1 MFKNVTKVDLLAVLH
16 EIGETA
22 SENLKVV
29 ELRDILLKS
38 REYAKDKDFIADFLA
53 TTVAQRK
60 EEEELNRLRLT
71 QQIESNNT
79 THSVEN
85 IQSLD
90 KLLKAVQTLSIS
102 VPKKDET
109 WNLFFDSI
117 ERAFKHKNVPE
128 IYKSEILLKLIGE
141 KAANILV
148 YIDENDL
155 KDYDKI
161 KSLIIKEYEPSP
173 FVCLDNFKKTKRL
186 AGETHQQFAS
196 RLRSGWLHYCKIRKV
211 NDFDSLVNLIIS
223 DKIFETLDNEISA
236 HIAVRQG
243 ENWLQPNDLAKQ
255 CDIYFIAKGRS
266 FEEIKHEKRSV
277 YREPVY
283 ENTKYIPP
291 PLRKPQY
298 TNDNKYA
305 SKIRECYICSSNSHL
320 AKNCPNRRNKY
331 EQVNKPSNEVQ
342 RKSRNNPQALVNK
355 PSDNSAIVTNV
366 NSKHLQSAKNM
377 NEINLYPLQKVS
389 ICIASRQI
397 DAIIDSGAEISIL
410 NTALIP
416 DVEIEEKGKIIL
428 ESAFKERVEAKLA
441 VLPVHYK
448 NPDDCLFYSSNI
460 LFALTDKLNIPCLI
474 TPDVYNSLTRI
485 PRNEDSPKVENILGS
500 ECNSALEIQMGEGKN
515 ENASRSDEGSVLHSQ
530 QNESGPNFSIC
541 LISESDKLP
550 SSNDEFSESN
560 KFRKLQRECLTLKNA
575 FKDASLKRNNFF
587 LRDELLFHKDK
598 ICGDTVYQLVLPK
611 SYRDKVLQLAHN
623 ENHLGM
629 RKTRERIKLSFY
641 WPNVSK
647 DVENYCRTCEK
658 CQLKSPERQSD
669 KIPITPVVRAPYPFH
684 TVNVDLVGEIVP
696 PSGRRHKYCLCL
708 IDQNSRWPEVVPLK
722 NLSAKTT
729 CDALL
734 EIFTR
739 TGIPEIICTDQGTN
753 FTSQLTKEFEDR
765 LGVSPRF
772 STPSC
777 PASNG
782 LVEKWNRVFK

>member
-29 ELRDILLKS
+29 ELRDILLKC
-38 REYAKDKDFIADFLA
+38 REYVKDKDFIADFLA

-90 KLLKAVQTLSIS
+90 KLLKAVQTLSIP

-155 KDYDKI
+155 K
-161 KSLIIKEYEPSP
+161 
-173 FVCLDNFKKTKRL
+173 DNFKKTKRL

-243 ENWLQPNDLAKQ
+243 ENWLQPNDLAKE

-291 PLRKPQY
+291 PLRKPQH
-298 TNDNKYA
+298 TSDNKYA

-342 RKSRNNPQALVNK
+342 RKSRNNPQASVNK

-366 NSKHLQSAKNM
+366 
-377 NEINLYPLQKVS
+377 
-389 ICIASRQI
+389 
-397 DAIIDSGAEISIL
+397 
-410 NTALIP
+410 
-416 DVEIEEKGKIIL
+416 
-428 ESAFKERVEAKLA
+428 
-441 VLPVHYK
+441 
-448 NPDDCLFYSSNI
+448 
-460 LFALTDKLNIPCLI
+460 
-474 TPDVYNSLTRI
+474 
-485 PRNEDSPKVENILGS
+485 
-500 ECNSALEIQMGEGKN
+500 
-515 ENASRSDEGSVLHSQ
+515 
-530 QNESGPNFSIC
+530 
-541 LISESDKLP
+541 
-550 SSNDEFSESN
+550 
-560 KFRKLQRECLTLKNA
+560 
-575 FKDASLKRNNFF
+575 
-587 LRDELLFHKDK
+587 
-598 ICGDTVYQLVLPK
+598 
-611 SYRDKVLQLAHN
+611 
-623 ENHLGM
+623 
-629 RKTRERIKLSFY
+629 
-641 WPNVSK
+641 
-647 DVENYCRTCEK
+647 
-658 CQLKSPERQSD
+658 
-669 KIPITPVVRAPYPFH
+669 
-684 TVNVDLVGEIVP
+684 
-696 PSGRRHKYCLCL
+696 
-708 IDQNSRWPEVVPLK
+708 
-722 NLSAKTT
+722 
-729 CDALL
+729 
-734 EIFTR
+734 
-739 TGIPEIICTDQGTN
+739 
-753 FTSQLTKEFEDR
+753 
-765 LGVSPRF
+765 
-772 STPSC
+772 
-777 PASNG
+777 
-782 LVEKWNRVFK
+782 

>member
-90 KLLKAVQTLSIS
+90 KLLKAVQTLSIP

-141 KAANILV
+141 KAANLLV

-161 KSLIIKEYEPSP
+161 KALIIKEYEPSP

-236 HIAVRQG
+236 HVAVRQG
-243 ENWLQPNDLAKQ
+243 ENWLQPNGLAKE

-291 PLRKPQY
+291 QLRKPQY
-298 TNDNKYA
+298 TSDNKYA

-320 AKNCPNRRNKY
+320 TKNCPNRRNKY

-342 RKSRNNPQALVNK
+342 RKSRSNPQASVNK

-366 NSKHLQSAKNM
+366 NSKHLQCAKNM

-416 DVEIEEKGKIIL
+416 GVEIEEKGKIIL

-474 TPDVYNSLTRI
+474 TPDVYNSLTQI
-485 PRNEDSPKVENILGS
+485 PRNEDSSKVENILGS
-500 ECNSALEIQMGEGKN
+500 ECSSSLEIQMGEERN
-515 ENASRSDEGSVLHSQ
+515 ENVSRSDEGSVLHSQ
-530 QNESGPNFSIC
+530 ENESGSNFSIC

-575 FKDASLKRNNFF
+575 FKDASLKKNNFF
-587 LRDELLFHKDK
+587 LR
-598 ICGDTVYQLVLPK
+598 
-611 SYRDKVLQLAHN
+611 
-623 ENHLGM
+623 
-629 RKTRERIKLSFY
+629 
-641 WPNVSK
+641 
-647 DVENYCRTCEK
+647 
-658 CQLKSPERQSD
+658 
-669 KIPITPVVRAPYPFH
+669 
-684 TVNVDLVGEIVP
+684 
-696 PSGRRHKYCLCL
+696 
-708 IDQNSRWPEVVPLK
+708 
-722 NLSAKTT
+722 
-729 CDALL
+729 
-734 EIFTR
+734 
-739 TGIPEIICTDQGTN
+739 
-753 FTSQLTKEFEDR
+753 
-765 LGVSPRF
+765 
-772 STPSC
+772 
-777 PASNG
+777 
-782 LVEKWNRVFK
+782 